1 VTERWTILKLL
12 QWTAD
17 YFRDKGI
24 ESPRLDAE
32 LLLSATLE
40 MDRVALYVNFE
51 RPLNAD
57 ELTRYREKVRRRAD
71 REPLQYIVG
80 ETEFW
85 SLPFTVNPS
94 VLIPRADTEV
104 LVEEALKRID
114 GCSNVLDI
122 GTGSGAIAVAL
133 AHDEPELLVTA
144 LDCSEDAL
152 KVARDNAS
160 RNGVAERIT
169 CLTGDLGSLPPG
181 PFDMIVSDPPYI
193 PSRDWEQLMPE
204 VRDHEPRLALDGGDD
219 GLEAYRRIAV
229 QAVQVLSPGGWLL
242 VEVGI
247 GQAAVVNKLFRAAGL
262 TDVEQRDDYAGIP
275 RVVMGQ
281 IKQYTKSCR
290 G

>member
-1 VTERWTILKLL
+1 MTERWTILKLL

-17 YFRDKGI
+17 YFRGKGV

-51 RPLNAD
+51 RPLNTD
-57 ELTRYREKVRRRAD
+57 ELTYYREKVRRRAN
-71 REPLQYIVG
+71 REPLQYILG

-114 GCSNVLDI
+114 GCSTVLDI
-122 GTGSGAIAVAL
+122 GTGSGAVAVAL
-133 AHDEPELLVTA
+133 AHEKPGLSVTA
-144 LDCSEDAL
+144 LDCSECAL
-152 KVARDNAS
+152 EVARGNAR
-160 RNGVAERIT
+160 RNGVEERIT
-169 CLTGDLGSLPPG
+169 CLAGDLNSLPSG
-181 PFDMIVSDPPYI
+181 PFDMIVSNPPYI

-229 QAVQVLSPGGWLL
+229 QAVQVLLPGGWLL

-247 GQAAVVNKLFRAAGL
+247 GQATVVNALFRAAGL
-262 TDVEQRDDYAGIP
+262 TGVEQRNDYAGIP

-281 IKQYTKSCR
+281 VKP
-290 G
+290 

>member
-1 VTERWTILKLL
+1 MTERWTVLKLL

-51 RPLNAD
+51 RPLIAD
-57 ELTRYREKVRRRAD
+57 ELARYREKVRRRAD
-71 REPLQYIVG
+71 REPIQYILG

-85 SLPFTVNPS
+85 SLPLSVNPF

-114 GCSNVLDI
+114 GCSNVLDV

-133 AHDEPELLVTA
+133 AHDKPELRVTA
-144 LDCSEDAL
+144 LDCSAEAL
-152 KVARDNAS
+152 EVARGNAR
-160 RNGVAERIT
+160 RNGVLEHVD
-169 CLTGDLGSLPPG
+169 CLAGDLNSLPPG
-181 PFDMIVSDPPYI
+181 PFDMIVSNPPYI
-193 PSRDWEQLMPE
+193 PSRNWEQLMPE

-229 QAVQVLSPGGWLL
+229 QALKILSPGGWLL

-247 GQAAVVNKLFRAAGL
+247 GQAAVVSALFKAAGL
-262 TDVEQRDDYAGIP
+262 TDVAQRDDYARIP

-281 IKQYTKSCR
+281 NKL
-290 G
+290 

>member
-1 VTERWTILKLL
+1 VTERWTVLKLL

-51 RPLNAD
+51 RPLIAD
-57 ELTRYREKVRRRAD
+57 ELARYREKVRRRAD
-71 REPLQYIVG
+71 HEPLQYILG

-85 SLPFTVNPS
+85 SLPFSVNPA

-104 LVEEALKRID
+104 LVEEALKEID
-114 GCSNVLDI
+114 GCSSVLDV

-133 AHDEPELLVTA
+133 AHEKPEIKVTA

-152 KVARDNAS
+152 EVARGNAR
-160 RNGVAERIT
+160 RNGVVERVA
-169 CLTGDLGSLPPG
+169 CLAGDLNSLPPG
-181 PFDMIVSDPPYI
+181 PFDMIVSNPPYI

-229 QAVQVLSPGGWLL
+229 QALKILSPGGWLL

-247 GQAAVVNKLFRAAGL
+247 GQAAVVSALFKAAGL
-262 TDVEQRDDYAGIP
+262 TEVVQRDDYAGIP

-281 IKQYTKSCR
+281 NKR
-290 G
+290 

>member
-1 VTERWTILKLL
+1 MTERWTILKLL

-181 PFDMIVSDPPYI
+181 PFDMIVSNPPYI

>member
-1 VTERWTILKLL
+1 MTERWTVLKLL

-51 RPLNAD
+51 RPLIAD
-57 ELTRYREKVRRRAD
+57 ELARYRKKVRRRAD
-71 REPLQYIVG
+71 REPLQYILG

-85 SLPFTVNPS
+85 SLPFSVNPA

-104 LVEEALKRID
+104 LVEEALKGID
-114 GCSNVLDI
+114 GCSSVLDV

-133 AHDEPELLVTA
+133 AHEKPEIKVTA

-152 KVARDNAS
+152 EVARGNAR
-160 RNGVAERIT
+160 RNGVVERVV
-169 CLTGDLGSLPPG
+169 CLAGDLNSLPPG
-181 PFDMIVSDPPYI
+181 PFDMIVSNPPYI

-229 QAVQVLSPGGWLL
+229 QALKILSPGGWLL
-242 VEVGI
+242 LPCRSLSVETSI
-247 GQAAVVNKLFRAAGL
+247 
-262 TDVEQRDDYAGIP
+262 
-275 RVVMGQ
+275 
-281 IKQYTKSCR
+281 SS
-290 G
+290 

>member
-17 YFRDKGI
+17 YFRVKGV

-51 RPLNAD
+51 RPLDAD
-57 ELTRYREKVRRRAD
+57 ELTRYREKVRRRAS

-85 SLPFTVNPS
+85 SLPFSVSPA

-114 GCSNVLDI
+114 GCSSVLDI

-133 AHDEPELLVTA
+133 AHDKPELQLTA
-144 LDCSEDAL
+144 LDCSEGAL
-152 KVARDNAS
+152 EVARGNAR

-169 CLTGDLGSLPPG
+169 CLAGDLNSLPPG
-181 PFDMIVSDPPYI
+181 PFDMIVSNPPYI

-219 GLEAYRRIAV
+219 GLEAYRRIAL
-229 QAVQVLSPGGWLL
+229 QAVQVLPPGGWLL
-242 VEVGI
+242 VEIGI
-247 GQAAVVNKLFRAAGL
+247 GQAAVVNTLFRAAGL
-262 TDVEQRDDYAGIP
+262 INLEQRDDYAGIP

-281 IKQYTKSCR
+281 VEL
-290 G
+290 

>member
-1 VTERWTILKLL
+1 MTERWTVLKLL

-51 RPLNAD
+51 RPLIAD
-57 ELTRYREKVRRRAD
+57 ELARYREKVRRRAD
-71 REPLQYIVG
+71 REPIQYILG

-85 SLPFTVNPS
+85 SLPLSVNPF

-114 GCSNVLDI
+114 GCSNVLDV
-122 GTGSGAIAVAL
+122 GTGSGAIAIAL
-133 AHDEPELLVTA
+133 AHDQPELRVTA
-144 LDCSEDAL
+144 LDCSAEAL
-152 KVARDNAS
+152 EVARGNAR
-160 RNGVAERIT
+160 RNGVLEHVD
-169 CLTGDLGSLPPG
+169 CLAGDLNSLPLG
-181 PFDMIVSDPPYI
+181 PFDMIVSNPPYI
-193 PSRDWEQLMPE
+193 PSRNWEQLMPE

-229 QAVQVLSPGGWLL
+229 QALKDSFARWM
-242 VEVGI
+242 
-247 GQAAVVNKLFRAAGL
+247 AAGRGWDWPGRRRQRAVQGRR
-262 TDVEQRDDYAGIP
+262 TDRCGAA
-275 RVVMGQ
+275 
-281 IKQYTKSCR
+281 
-290 G
+290 

>member
-1 VTERWTILKLL
+1 MTERWTVLKLL
-12 QWTAD
+12 QWTAE

-51 RPLNAD
+51 RPLIAE
-57 ELTRYREKVRRRAD
+57 ELARYREKVRRRAD
-71 REPLQYIVG
+71 REPLQYILG

-85 SLPFTVNPS
+85 SLPFSVNPF

-114 GCSNVLDI
+114 GCSNVLDV
-122 GTGSGAIAVAL
+122 GTGSAAIAVAL
-133 AHDEPELLVTA
+133 AHEKPEIKVTA

-152 KVARDNAS
+152 EVARGNAR
-160 RNGVAERIT
+160 RNGVVERVA
-169 CLTGDLGSLPPG
+169 CLAGDLNSLPPG
-181 PFDMIVSDPPYI
+181 PFDMIVSNPPYI

-229 QAVQVLSPGGWLL
+229 QALKILSPGGWLL

-247 GQAAVVNKLFRAAGL
+247 GQAAVVSALFKAAGL
-262 TDVEQRDDYAGIP
+262 TDVAQRDDYAGIQ

-281 IKQYTKSCR
+281 NKR
-290 G
+290 

>member
-1 VTERWTILKLL
+1 MTERWTVLKLL

-51 RPLNAD
+51 RPLIDD
-57 ELTRYREKVRRRAD
+57 ELARYREKVRRRAD
-71 REPLQYIVG
+71 REPLQYILG

-85 SLPFTVNPS
+85 SLPLSVNPF

-114 GCSNVLDI
+114 GCSNVLDV

-133 AHDEPELLVTA
+133 AHDQPELRVTA
-144 LDCSEDAL
+144 LDCSAEAL
-152 KVARDNAS
+152 EVARGNAR
-160 RNGVAERIT
+160 RNGVLEHVD
-169 CLTGDLGSLPPG
+169 CLAGDLNSLPPG
-181 PFDMIVSDPPYI
+181 PFDMIVSNPPYI
-193 PSRDWEQLMPE
+193 PSRNWEQLMPE

-229 QAVQVLSPGGWLL
+229 QALKILSPGGWLL

-247 GQAAVVNKLFRAAGL
+247 GQAAVVSALFKAAGL
-262 TDVEQRDDYAGIP
+262 TDVAQRDDYARIP

-281 IKQYTKSCR
+281 NKL
-290 G
+290 

>member
-1 VTERWTILKLL
+1 MTGQWTVLKLL

-51 RPLNAD
+51 RPLDAD
-57 ELTRYREKVRRRAD
+57 ELFRYREKVRRRAG

-85 SLPFTVNPS
+85 SLPFFVNPA

-114 GCSNVLDI
+114 GCSSVLDV

-133 AHDEPELLVTA
+133 AHEKPELKVTA
-144 LDCSEDAL
+144 LDCSAVAL
-152 KVARDNAS
+152 EVARDNAG
-160 RNGVAERIT
+160 RNEVSERVVF
-169 CLTGDLGSLPPG
+169 LTGDLNSLPSG
-181 PFDMIVSDPPYI
+181 PYDMIVSNPPYV
-193 PSRDWEQLMPE
+193 PSRDWEKLMPE

-229 QAVQVLSPGGWLL
+229 QAVQILSPGGWLL

-247 GQAAVVNKLFRAAGL
+247 GQAPVVNALFKAAGL
-262 TDVEQRDDYAGIP
+262 TAVEQRDDYAGIS

-281 IKQYTKSCR
+281 VKQ
-290 G
+290 